1 MYKMLFLDVCDVF
14 CAFWVFLFV
23 TSNVYLSFLF
33 KELNSFVSTLLDSD
47 VFVLL
52 F

>member
-1 MYKMLFLDVCDVF
+1 MSVMCLCILGF
-14 CAFWVFLFV
+14 FLFV